1 METLK
6 YGADLTPEQ
15 FKTRFWDLLK
25 NESDTVT
32 YMRNIVRKIAAKNGI
47 SEESALNNIEMDGK
61 PIGMGDI

>member
-32 YMRNIVRKIAAKNGI
+32 YMRNIIRKVAAKNGI

>member
-32 YMRNIVRKIAAKNGI
+32 YMRNLIRKVAAKNGI